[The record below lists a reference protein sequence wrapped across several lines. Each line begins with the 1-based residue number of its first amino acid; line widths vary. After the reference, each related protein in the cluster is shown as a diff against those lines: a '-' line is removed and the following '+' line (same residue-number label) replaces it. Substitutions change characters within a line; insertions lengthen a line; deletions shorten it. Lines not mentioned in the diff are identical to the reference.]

1 MTNINKFSFLKDSKV
16 GISILVEDD
25 ELADSFDDFLT
36 EEMYVLYNLRER
48 DGKQE
53 FLFGN
58 AASEIKLSR
67 IIDAFLEGRN
77 NVD

>member
-1 MTNINKFSFLKDSKV
+1 
-16 GISILVEDD
+16 
-25 ELADSFDDFLT
+25 
-36 EEMYVLYNLRER
+36 MYVLYNLRER